1 LVLSGRVWETSRLS
15 PKIKLRVR
23 HLPNF
28 LLGGSDLLARRC
40 VQDLGG
46 NYSTFRYSELWGTSA
61 MTRPT
66 LPSDSFHI
74 LIALADRERHG
85 YSILQEIA
93 ERTSGKV
100 QLSPSS
106 LYSAIKRLLEV
117 GLIEELD
124 ERPDPEHDDV
134 RRRYYRVTGAGRC
147 AAAEEARHLQQLL
160 MQARAAGLVPRRT

>member
-1 LVLSGRVWETSRLS
+1 
-15 PKIKLRVR
+15 
-23 HLPNF
+23 
-28 LLGGSDLLARRC
+28 
-40 VQDLGG
+40 
-46 NYSTFRYSELWGTSA
+46 

-66 LPSDSFHI
+66 LPSDRFHI

-85 YSILQEIA
+85 YSIMQEIA

-134 RRRYYRVTGAGRC
+134 RRRYYRVTDAGRR

-160 MQARAAGLVPRRT
+160 TQARAAGLVPRRT